1 MIQLGGITFLL
12 IFTELIELF
21 QISTIL
27 KTYSF
32 INVIYIV
39 TLTMK
44 ISKNVK
50 TTSVLFYLTLWA
62 YAINALQPLLFAI
75 FNGLMLFHT
84 GMKPAED
91 PLEEMNS
98 MDDDLASLLTNFP
111 SAMPTPEWYRG
122 GRHLSNG
129 QSSGVES
136 DNVRLDTQQSASPA
150 PVTNTTEPELEWG
163 LSPCYWKNLPG
174 IC

>member
-62 YAINALQPLLFAI
+62 YAINALQPL
-75 FNGLMLFHT
+75 
-84 GMKPAED
+84 
-91 PLEEMNS
+91 
-98 MDDDLASLLTNFP
+98 
-111 SAMPTPEWYRG
+111 
-122 GRHLSNG
+122 
-129 QSSGVES
+129 
-136 DNVRLDTQQSASPA
+136 
-150 PVTNTTEPELEWG
+150 
-163 LSPCYWKNLPG
+163 
-174 IC
+174 